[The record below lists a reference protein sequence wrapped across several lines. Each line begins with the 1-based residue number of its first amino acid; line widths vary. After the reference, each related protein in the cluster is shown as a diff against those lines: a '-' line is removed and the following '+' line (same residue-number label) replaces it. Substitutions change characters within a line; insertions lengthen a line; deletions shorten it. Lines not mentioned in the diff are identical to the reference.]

1 MSVWERLSVHPFS
14 LGSLGVTIIWID
26 ALGRL
31 GFMIIFSTVLVLIIL
46 IGFPCRKRTGR
57 PRSRTQKVVP
67 RASGLCMKASRHFWG
82 VT

>member
-1 MSVWERLSVHPFS
+1 VSVWERLSVHPFS
-14 LGSLGVTIIWID
+14 LGSPGVTIISSWID

-31 GFMIIFSTVLVLIIL
+31 GFMIIFSTALVLIIL

-67 RASGLCMKASRHFWG
+67 RASGLR
-82 VT
+82 V